1 MAEDE
6 QVVMLQQPRNLLLLR
21 RRQIRQ
27 IRPLDH
33 SSERLLGPHRLA
45 VMPPLK
51 QRAGDGAGCDT
62 PLAAWSRPRPVQR
75 PCRVVVREG
84 RPGGDPVVLRRAPED
99 DHGDVDE
106 DLCR

>member
-6 QVVMLQQPRNLLLLR
+6 QTVMLQQPRNLLPLGR
-21 RRQIRQ
+21 RRVRQ
-27 IRPLDH
+27 VRPLYH

-51 QRAGDGAGCDT
+51 QRAGDGAGGRP

-84 RPGGDPVVLRRAPED
+84 RPGGDPVVLRRAPVD
-99 DHGDVDE
+99 DDGDVDE